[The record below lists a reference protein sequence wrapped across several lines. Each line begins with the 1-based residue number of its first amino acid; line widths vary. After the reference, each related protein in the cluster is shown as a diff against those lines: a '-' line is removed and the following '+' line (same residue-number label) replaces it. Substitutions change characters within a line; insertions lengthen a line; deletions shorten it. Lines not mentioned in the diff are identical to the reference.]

1 MIMIQRI
8 LSNNFLSTAFDNIL
22 KACLDTV
29 LIMKYVYMKKR
40 GFNAS

>member
-8 LSNNFLSTAFDNIL
+8 LSNNSLSTAFDNIS

-29 LIMKYVYMKKR
+29 TIIMKHVYMKKKR
-40 GFNAS
+40 N